1 MLNFAN
7 NANKS
12 GDGNEPR
19 PLIKNGTY
27 NAKIVK
33 ADITNFKGND
43 QINITFEIQGGE
55 FDKRYVFYHVK
66 KDKNNPDQFDSFGI
80 MKVICFGQG
89 WDNSNKALCDELTKK
104 GVRVTFEDYDDLVQY
119 LNSGLAM
126 QITTMN
132 EADRNT
138 GKFYPNPRITN
149 FAPIG
154 AAKNTA
160 SAPAKSAPVKAPV
173 IDSDDDLP
181 F

>member
-7 NANKS
+7 NTNHS
-12 GDGNEPR
+12 GDSNEPR

-89 WDNSNKALCDELTKK
+89 WDNNNKALCEELAKK

-132 EADRNT
+132 EADKNT

-149 FAPIG
+149 FAPLG
-154 AAKNTA
+154 AAKSTA
-160 SAPAKSAPVKAPV
+160 PEPAKSAAVKAPD